1 MFKPDFP
8 FYICR
13 TEMAKAESAEI
24 STEEKIRQAAHKV
37 FTRKGYAATRTRDIA
52 EEAGINLALLN
63 YYFRSKEKLFAK
75 IMTDSLQH
83 FMTGIKAVLND
94 ETTSL
99 EEKIERI
106 VINYTDMFM
115 DEPDLPLFIMSEV
128 RTDPDRLLTRMNI
141 KDFIFSS
148 HFMKQYQQ
156 YAKDHNKTPIH
167 PIQFIM
173 TIIGMTVFPFIA
185 SPLIQKL
192 GDLNPK
198 TFDNML
204 EERKTVL
211 PKWIKAIMDSD

>member
-1 MFKPDFP
+1 
-8 FYICR
+8 
-13 TEMAKAESAEI
+13 MAKAESAEI

-156 YAKDHNKTPIH
+156 YAKDHNKTP
-167 PIQFIM
+167 
-173 TIIGMTVFPFIA
+173 
-185 SPLIQKL
+185 
-192 GDLNPK
+192 
-198 TFDNML
+198 
-204 EERKTVL
+204 
-211 PKWIKAIMDSD
+211 